1 MTMFSLIA
9 VNSVSL
15 LYFFIFF
22 FFLMSWYFPCLI
34 KMQLKNVGV
43 IVVILVPRQNT
54 LTDQREER
62 KEQFLSSFTHS
73 RSLSLSLAHTHKH
86 MHTYTHSSL
95 WFISDCAINAL
106 KTTLYVVLA
115 VSIKTLWVFFISC
128 FIQSPG
134 ICFYLFLVF
143 VWSDG

>member
-1 MTMFSLIA
+1 MFSLIA

-15 LYFFIFF
+15 LYFFLFSF

-62 KEQFLSSFTHS
+62 KKQFLSSFTL
-73 RSLSLSLAHTHKH
+73 SLSFSLAHTHKH
-86 MHTYTHSSL
+86 THTYTHTHSSL

-115 VSIKTLWVFFISC
+115 VSIKTLWVFLISC